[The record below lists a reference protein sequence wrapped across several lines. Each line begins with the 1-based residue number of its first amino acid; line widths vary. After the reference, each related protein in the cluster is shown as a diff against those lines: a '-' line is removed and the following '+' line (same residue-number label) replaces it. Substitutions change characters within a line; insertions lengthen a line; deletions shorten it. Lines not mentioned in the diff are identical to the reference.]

1 MKQSSMKTVAILGI
15 IALSACSPQI
25 RNHGYVPSQE
35 DISSLIVG
43 VDTRSS
49 ITEAIGSPS
58 EVGPVG
64 SGNAYYIRSRMR
76 YFTMSAPKTVSR
88 EVVVL
93 RFDQS
98 DVLKGVERYGLEDGR
113 VVALDPNYTKLP
125 GDELTVLQRML
136 RSIGGM
142 NAATLFN

>member
-1 MKQSSMKTVAILGI
+1 MKQLALKSFAVAAVV
-15 IALSACSPQI
+15 ALAACSPQV
-25 RNHGYVPSQE
+25 RNHGYVPSVE

-49 ITEAIGSPS
+49 ITETIGAPS

-64 SGNAYYIRSRMR
+64 SGAAYYIRSKVR
-76 YFTMSAPKTVSR
+76 YFTLTTPKIMSR

-93 RFDQS
+93 RFDGN
-98 DVLKGVERYGLEDGR
+98 DVLNGVERYGLKDGR
-113 VVALDPNYTKLP
+113 VVSLDPGYTKLP
-125 GDELTVLQRML
+125 GDEIGAIQRML

-142 NAATLFN
+142 NAASLFN